1 MQDKVKYRRQDKEEL
16 LSGIHLQKLRQ
27 AAWQYWHSIHK
38 APDRAKTIEQ
48 CSEPQLYR
56 AGSEVGGLGKRR
68 QEGKIDCIFAQTR

>member
-48 CSEPQLYR
+48 SVPNRNCIEQ
-56 AGSEVGGLGKRR
+56 GVKLG
-68 QEGKIDCIFAQTR
+68 D